1 MINLFWSKYDNEKS
15 YTEWRSKKIN
25 VSPFHQ
31 LTLKSH
37 RKNKVILYSYQEFN
51 KGQIPNNIEVKDADY
66 YFPAEVA
73 FQCLNNGHSIAHI
86 SDAVRLKSASENLGV
101 VLDMDAV
108 ILKEMPKEEGWFA
121 TMPAKMT
128 GGFAPRWGKSHPPIY
143 IADKSWDGKALFNF
157 PLKVSKDTSKHIES
171 LSHKIMHTLLEQPKQ
186 DSKAWNYVIWS
197 VKKII
202 NYDKK
207 AKVYQPISFH
217 PLPAWLGKNK
227 CYSLESPTR
236 LNNETILFGYKL
248 PSIKEMLKDSF
259 MIHHF
264 FESTFNKSKIV
275 SDNFWLNVSKDSLL
289 GKEAEYI
296 VGEDWK
302 IELTELSNRK

>member
-1 MINLFWSKYDNEKS
+1 
-15 YTEWRSKKIN
+15 
-25 VSPFHQ
+25 
-31 LTLKSH
+31 
-37 RKNKVILYSYQEFN
+37 
-51 KGQIPNNIEVKDADY
+51 
-66 YFPAEVA
+66 
-73 FQCLNNGHSIAHI
+73 
-86 SDAVRLKSASENLGV
+86 
-101 VLDMDAV
+101 
-108 ILKEMPKEEGWFA
+108 
-121 TMPAKMT
+121 
-128 GGFAPRWGKSHPPIY
+128 
-143 IADKSWDGKALFNF
+143 
-157 PLKVSKDTSKHIES
+157 
-171 LSHKIMHTLLEQPKQ
+171 MHTLLEPPKQ

-202 NYDKK
+202 KYDKK

-248 PSIKEMLKDSF
+248 PSIKEMFKDSF

-264 FESTFNKSKIV
+264 FESTFNNSKIV
-275 SDNFWLNVSKDSLL
+275 ANNFWLNVSKDSLL